1 MHRLDEPASD
11 GQAETD
17 PRPGCLTIAVAEALE
32 GFEHGGPLVG
42 RHPATGI
49 DDAQVDPVVPQ
60 KADSEVAPVARDN
73 RQGDSPHP
81 APPAEDLTPDPAT
94 PPPAETAAEPA
105 ETAAEPAAEPAAE
118 TTES

>member
-1 MHRLDEPASD
+1 
-11 GQAETD
+11 
-17 PRPGCLTIAVAEALE
+17 
-32 GFEHGGPLVG
+32 
-42 RHPATGI
+42 
-49 DDAQVDPVVPQ
+49 VPQ

-73 RQGDSPHP
+73 RTGDSPHP

-105 ETAAEPAAEPAAE
+105 AADTAD